1 MINIEVSLSGSQ
13 VGRHLALDPEE
24 LRYALE
30 AIMEEVPAVELGE
43 NLIQHLHS
51 FGQAQELA
59 DFLRALADRITAE
72 WDR

>member
-1 MINIEVSLSGSQ
+1 MLTFDVSVSGGQ
-13 VGRHLALDPEE
+13 VGRQLAADPEE

-30 AIMEEVPAVELGE
+30 AIMETVPVVELGE
-43 NLIQHLHS
+43 DLIRHLHS

-72 WDR
+72 WDK